1 MEADHSRRFLAAAT
15 LGLGLVIV
23 SLLAMRPPSELAFP
37 SCPLHWAT
45 GLHCPGCGS
54 LRAAHFLLQGE
65 WQAALQ
71 HNLLA
76 VLMIP
81 VVAWL
86 LLGEAVTAFG
96 RRFPFRTHLSGRSTW
111 LLLVLILLFG
121 VTRNLPAQPFSLL
134 APPPAA
140 AQQLDPP
147 A

>member
-1 MEADHSRRFLAAAT
+1 MKTDGSRKFLAAAT
-15 LGLGLVIV
+15 LGIGLVVI
-23 SLLAMRPPSELAFP
+23 SLLAVRPPSALVFP

-45 GLHCPGCGS
+45 GFHCPGCGS
-54 LRAAHFLLQGE
+54 LRATHFLLQGD

-81 VVAWL
+81 VLVWL
-86 LLGEAVTAFG
+86 LLGETVTAFG
-96 RRFPFRTHLSGRSTW
+96 RRFPMRAQLSGNATW
-111 LLLVLILLFG
+111 FLLAVILLFG
-121 VTRNLPAQPFSLL
+121 VMRNLPAQPFASL

-140 AQQLDPP
+140 AQQPDSP